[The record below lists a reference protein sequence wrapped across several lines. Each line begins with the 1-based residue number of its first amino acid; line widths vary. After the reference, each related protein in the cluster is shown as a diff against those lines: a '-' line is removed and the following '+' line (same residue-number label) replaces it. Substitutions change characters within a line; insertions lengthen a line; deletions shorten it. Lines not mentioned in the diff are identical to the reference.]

1 MLDLQALRNDLSTV
15 AAQLANRGYVLD
27 TARFEQLEGE
37 RKTVQTRTQEL
48 QAKRNTTSK
57 KIGQAKAKG
66 EDVSVIMAE
75 VANLGDE
82 LKQLETRLEVIQ
94 QDILAFL
101 SVIPNT
107 PHASVPLGKSE
118 ADNVEVRKVGTPPK
132 FDFEVKDHVSVGE
145 AMGLDFETA
154 AKISGSRF
162 SLLKGPL
169 ARMHRALAQFMLD
182 THTDQHGYT
191 ETYVPYLVNA
201 ESMRGTGQLPK
212 FEEDL
217 FKVPRTKIVY
227 SEKLAQAGEN
237 TIVRGTPGVDPAFE
251 IKQENFYLIPTAEV
265 PVTNMVR
272 DTITPLEQLPLKYVA
287 HTPCFRS
294 EAGSYGRDT
303 RGMIRQHQ
311 FEKVEL
317 VQIVHPEQSYA
328 ALESLLGHAETI
340 LQKLGLPYR
349 VVKLC
354 SGDMGFSAAMTY
366 DIEVW
371 LPAQNTYREISSC
384 SNFEAF
390 QARRM
395 QARFRNAQ
403 GKPELVHTV
412 NGSGLAVGRT
422 LVAILE
428 NYQQAD
434 GSVVVPEVL
443 RPYMGRME
451 KITPNSK

>member
-1 MLDLQALRNDLSTV
+1 MLDIQVLRNDLDGV
-15 AAQLANRGYVLD
+15 AARLATRGFALD
-27 TARFEQLEGE
+27 TARFAQLEAE
-37 RKTVQTRTQEL
+37 RKTIQTRTQEL
-48 QAKRNTTSK
+48 QAKRNSSSK
-57 KIGQAKAKG
+57 LIGQAKTKG
-66 EDVSVIMAE
+66 EDTSVIMAE

-82 LKQLETRLEVIQ
+82 LKQLETKLEQVQ
-94 QDILAFL
+94 QELNAFL

-107 PHASVPLGKSE
+107 PHESVPAGRSE
-118 ADNVEVRKVGTPPK
+118 TDNAEIRKVGVIPQ
-132 FDFEVKDHVSVGE
+132 FAFEVKDHVSIGE
-145 AMGLDFETA
+145 GLGGLDFETA
-154 AKISGSRF
+154 TKISGARF

-169 ARMHRALAQFMLD
+169 ARLHRALAQFMLD
-182 THTDQHGYT
+182 THTEQHGYT

-201 ESMRGTGQLPK
+201 ASMRGTGQLPK

-217 FKVPRTKIVY
+217 FRVPRQM
-227 SEKLAQAGEN
+227 SDGGE
-237 TIVRGTPGVDPAFE
+237 
-251 IKQENFYLIPTAEV
+251 QSFYLIPTAEV

-272 DTITPLEQLPLKYVA
+272 DEIVPLEKLPLKFVA

-311 FEKVEL
+311 FDKVEL
-317 VQIVHPEQSYA
+317 VQIVHPEKSYEC
-328 ALESLLGHAETI
+328 LEELLGHAETI
-340 LQKLGLPYR
+340 LKKLALPYR

-354 SGDMGFSAAMTY
+354 TGDMGFSAAMTY

-395 QARFRNAQ
+395 QARFRNTQ
-403 GKPELVHTV
+403 GKPELLHTL

-422 LVAILE
+422 LVAVLE

-434 GSVVVPEVL
+434 GSVIVPEVL
-443 RPYMGRME
+443 RSYMGGLE
-451 KITPNSK
+451 VIKAS